1 VASDP
6 EVKEPPPGA
15 TSAKRVLIVDDHSLF
30 TDAMRMALDDR
41 GLSVLGVASTGAE
54 ALRIAESDS
63 FDLALVDLGL
73 PDMDGL
79 EVAKTLIELC
89 PGAKVLIV
97 TASNNPDMV
106 LETMRLGLHGFL
118 PKDTPLDVFIR
129 SVGSALKGQMIIPH
143 RLANVAAGALS
154 EDERDAR
161 LRARQLTARELEILT
176 MLAEG
181 ASSANIRERLVVSPN
196 TVRTHIQNILSKL
209 QVHSRLEAA
218 TFAVKY
224 GIVRPGR
231 PKSGSR
237 DAVSR

>member
-1 VASDP
+1 VGSYP
-6 EVKEPPPGA
+6 EVNDLPSGA
-15 TSAKRVLIVDDHSLF
+15 TSSKRVLIVDDHSLF

-41 GLSVLGVASTGAE
+41 GLLVLGVASTGAE
-54 ALRIAESDS
+54 ALRIAESNR

-79 EVAKTLIELC
+79 EVAKTLVRLC

-118 PKDTPLDVFIR
+118 PKDTPLDLFMR
-129 SVGSALKGQMIIPH
+129 SVGAALKGQMVIPH
-143 RLANVAAGALS
+143 RLANVAAGAMS

-181 ASSANIRERLVVSPN
+181 ASSADIRDRLVVSPN

-224 GIVRPGR
+224 GIVRPGGPR
-231 PKSGSR
+231 SASR
-237 DAVSR
+237 GRVSL